1 MRADDE
7 KGADPVNRAYLAV
20 RDRVRELID
29 ADARMIGIV
38 VREKEDGEM
47 ELIYLFD
54 RGGRMEDFRFSVL
67 PDQEIDS
74 VADLFP
80 GALSLEREAVDM
92 FGLNFKGVRPGM
104 FLVEG
109 RSPVAPLRKP
119 RGGAEGEDVDG

>member
-1 MRADDE
+1 MRVEDE
-7 KGADPVNRAYLAV
+7 KGEVLELTSHLTV
-20 RDRVRELID
+20 RDKVRDLID
-29 ADARMIGIV
+29 AGARMIGIV
-38 VREKEDGEM
+38 VRENEDGTM

-54 RGGRMEDFRFSVL
+54 RRGRMEDFRFSVL

-92 FGLNFKGVRPGM
+92 FGLHFKGVRPWM

-109 RSPVAPLRKP
+109 KSPVAPLRRSQAGSNK
-119 RGGAEGEDVDG
+119 EDANG